1 MAKYV
6 DIVKQDFLEMLVKEG
21 NYGLRGLDRELKSS
35 VSKFDWKGKTQE
47 ELKDKLI
54 ELDKKLVD

>member
-1 MAKYV
+1 
-6 DIVKQDFLEMLVKEG
+6 MLVDNKNS

-54 ELDKKLVD
+54 ELDKKLVEYHKEVT